1 MKQSKLAMR
10 FLRLLLALCMLCAAF
25 AACTGKDDDT
35 GASGDG
41 AEASGGGD
49 TSEEVLTDEEGYLL
63 LESIP
68 ENFQIGGEF
77 TVLGWGD
84 GMQHYREELSDD
96 VVGNAIYKRNV
107 TVEGR
112 LGVDL
117 QWSFSPG
124 NWDYKHEYIQKVKST
139 SDAGMAYD
147 ALVCY
152 NLVPYA
158 LAVQGLAENLYDTA
172 YIDLTAPWWPS
183 AYLGEA
189 LYNETIFGLVEG
201 YAYATM
207 RQMTGVFFNNDLIE
221 NKGLK
226 SPYDMVAANEWT
238 LDGMMAMLKG
248 TYEDRNSNGKKDEND
263 FYGAST
269 GYSPQV
275 DGWFYGAGYRW
286 SDFDGE
292 GNLILLAGD
301 SSIIEFTNRMAE
313 AFSQQDFYGVDAVR
327 GTLFKESRAILYME
341 SVTLADTTLKDQEI
355 RYGIVP
361 APKRDASQERYY
373 THLTNR
379 HDAWCIPLN
388 AKDNDNSSAVIE
400 CMAYESYR
408 HVDPVYYES
417 CIKLRYA
424 SDERLGEMYDLMRES
439 ITFDFFYLFGAS
451 FSKFP
456 IEPMRFCCQMP
467 DQYSWAS
474 IWQQYSDSWTAEFN
488 NIVDLYGGS
497 VKK

>member
-1 MKQSKLAMR
+1 M
-10 FLRLLLALCMLCAAF
+10 
-25 AACTGKDDDT
+25 TN
-35 GASGDG
+35 
-41 AEASGGGD
+41 EAP
-49 TSEEVLTDEEGYLL
+49 TDEEGYLL
-63 LESIP
+63 FESIP
-68 ENFQIGGEF
+68 EGFKIEREF
-77 TVLGWGD
+77 KILGWGD
-84 GMQHYREELSDD
+84 GAQHYREEMSDD
-96 VVGNAIYKRNV
+96 VVGNAIYKRNI
-107 TVEGR
+107 TVEDY

-124 NWDYKHEYIQKVKST
+124 NWDFKHEYIQKVEST
-139 SDAGMAYD
+139 SIGGTAYD

-158 LAVQGLAENLYDTA
+158 LAVKGLAENLYDTE

-183 AYLGEA
+183 AYLNEA

-201 YAYATM
+201 CAYATM

-221 NKGLK
+221 NKKLK

-238 LDGMMAMLKG
+238 LDNMMVMLKD
-248 TYEDRNSNGKKDEND
+248 TYEDRNNNGKKDAAD
-263 FYGAST
+263 FYGVST

-275 DGWFYGAGYRW
+275 DSWFYGAGYRW
-286 SDFDGE
+286 SEFDGN
-292 GNLILLAGD
+292 GNLILLAGNN
-301 SSIIEFTNRMAE
+301 SIIEFTNHMADL
-313 AFSQQDFYGVDAVR
+313 FSQPDFYGVDDTR
-327 GTLFKESRAILYME
+327 GALFKDSRAILYLE

-361 APKRDASQERYY
+361 APKRDSSQERYY

-379 HDAWCIPLN
+379 HDAWSIPLN
-388 AKDNDNSSAVIE
+388 AKNNDDSSAVIE

-408 HVDPVYYES
+408 HVDPVYYDA

-467 DQYSWAS
+467 LQYNWTDIWNQYSSAWE
-474 IWQQYSDSWTAEFN
+474 AEFA
-488 NIVDLYGGS
+488 NIVSLYGGT
-497 VKK
+497 VK

>member
-1 MKQSKLAMR
+1 MKAII
-10 FLRLLLALCMLCAAF
+10 LRIFCLILALCMTCAAF
-25 AACTGKDDDT
+25 VACSAEDEGNAATDSAEITED
-35 GASGDG
+35 SG
-41 AEASGGGD
+41 
-49 TSEEVLTDEEGYLL
+49 EEVDDAPTDEQGFLL

-68 ENFQIGGEF
+68 EDFKIGGEF
-77 TVLGWGD
+77 KILGWGD
-84 GMQHYREELSDD
+84 GAQHYREELSQD
-96 VVGNAIYKRNV
+96 VVGNAIYKRNI
-107 TVEGR
+107 TVEDR

-124 NWDYKHEYIQKVKST
+124 NWDKKHEYIQKVKST
-139 SDAGMAYD
+139 SEGGAAYD

-158 LAVQGLAENLYDTA
+158 LAVQGLAENLYDTD

-221 NKGLK
+221 DKQLR

-238 LDGMMAMLKG
+238 LENMMAMLKG
-248 TYEDRNSNGKKDEND
+248 TYEDRNSNGKKDGAD
-263 FYGAST
+263 FYGVST
-269 GYSPQV
+269 GYSPQI

-286 SDFDGE
+286 SDFDGN

-301 SSIIEFTNRMAE
+301 ESIIDFTDRMTD
-313 AFSQQDFYGVDAVR
+313 AFEQDAFYGVDDER
-327 GTLFKESRAILYME
+327 GKLFKESRAILYLE
-341 SVTLADTTLKDQEI
+341 SVTLVDTTLKDQEI

-361 APKRDASQERYY
+361 TPKRSQSQERYY

-408 HVDPVYYES
+408 GVDPVYYES

-439 ITFDFFYLFGAS
+439 NTFDFFYLFGAS

-467 DQYSWAS
+467 TQYNWSS
-474 IWQQYSDSWTAEFN
+474 IWQQYSTDWTTEFN
-488 NIVDLYGGS
+488 NFASLYGGS

>member
-1 MKQSKLAMR
+1 MKNNRLTVR
-10 FLRLLLALCMLCAAF
+10 FFCLLLSLCTLCAVF
-25 AACTGKDDDT
+25 CACATEDADKTLTD
-35 GASGDG
+35 AS
-41 AEASGGGD
+41 EASVESNEDPTEGAP
-49 TSEEVLTDEEGYLL
+49 TDEEGYLL

-68 ENFQIGGEF
+68 EDFKIGGEF
-77 TVLGWGD
+77 KILGWGD
-84 GMQHYREELSDD
+84 GAQHYRAEETDD
-96 VVGNAIYKRNV
+96 VVGNAIYKRNM
-107 TVEGR
+107 TVEET

-124 NWDYKHEYIQKVKST
+124 NWDHKEEYIQQVKST

-158 LAVQGLAENLYDTA
+158 LAVNGLAENLYDTA

-183 AYLGEA
+183 VYLGEA

-201 YAYATM
+201 CAYATM
-207 RQMTGVFFNNDLIE
+207 RQMTGIFFNNDLIE
-221 NKGLK
+221 DKNLR

-238 LDGMMAMLKG
+238 LDNMMVMIKD
-248 TYEDRNSNGKKDEND
+248 TYEDRNSNGKKDGGD

-275 DGWFYGAGYRW
+275 DGWFYGMGYRW
-286 SDFDGE
+286 SEFDGD
-292 GNLILLAGD
+292 GNLTLLAGD
-301 SSIIEFTNRMAE
+301 PSIIEFTDRMAE
-313 AFSQQDFYGVDAVR
+313 AFSQQDFYGVDDNR
-327 GTLFKESRAILYME
+327 GDLFKASRAILYME

-361 APKRDASQERYY
+361 APKKNAEQERYY

-408 HVDPVYYES
+408 HVDPVYYDA

-424 SDERLGEMYDLMRES
+424 SDERLGEMYDLMRDS

-467 DQYSWAS
+467 DQYSWSS
-474 IWQQYSDSWTAEFN
+474 IWQQYSATWKSEFD
-488 NIVDLYGGS
+488 NIVSLYGGS
-497 VKK
+497 VK